1 MQKVQFDSFGERM
14 LIGEAQASAAP
25 QAGSRWMLGAAVGF
39 WLLVAAVVAA
49 RVIFAVPAS

>member
-1 MQKVQFDSFGERM
+1 VQKVQFDSFGERM